1 MSNLRRKIENIKIDN
16 KNYIMAFDMTSVDI
30 FQELTGQSVLQSVV
44 QLNKFEDKIVLAFI
58 ASTLRLKNDE
68 ENPIG
73 KELYTEDFDLLA
85 LMIMLIPTLV
95 MIINEGFPKT
105 NGSVKKKEKISN
117 ELVDIDWLFY
127 MYTTVLGKTEK
138 EFWNSTLRKIFS
150 QLECYKEAH
159 SDKKTR
165 NIKKSQNGSYISNG
179 EKVLKCLD

>member
-58 ASTLRLKNDE
+58 ASTLRLKKDE
-68 ENPIG
+68 ENPVG
-73 KELYTEDFDLLA
+73 SKLYTGDFDLLG

-105 NGSVKKKEKISN
+105 NGSVKKK
-117 ELVDIDWLFY
+117 
-127 MYTTVLGKTEK
+127 
-138 EFWNSTLRKIFS
+138 
-150 QLECYKEAH
+150 
-159 SDKKTR
+159 KK
-165 NIKKSQNGSYISNG
+165 
-179 EKVLKCLD
+179 